1 MTLPDGPLIAFL
13 GDDFTGS
20 AATME
25 VLSFAGLPTVL
36 FLAPPTKAQAAR
48 FGAMRGIGIATTARS
63 QSPDWMAR
71 HLPPLFAHLAA
82 TGAPLLH
89 YKTCSTLDSA
99 PHTGSIGKAVELA
112 LAVRGS
118 DWVSCLIAA
127 PPLRRYQAFGQ
138 LFAAAGDAVY
148 RLDRHPVMAS
158 HPVTPM
164 QEADVAMHLR
174 KQTDLPL
181 ATLTLEHLNPTG
193 LAYLRANAP
202 AKIITLDC
210 IDMDHA
216 AQLGALIWDAAGADG
231 HLAIGSQGVE
241 YALVAN
247 WQKSGLIPPH
257 EPAPSFGKVDQVIA
271 ISGSVSPTTAAQIA
285 RAEEDGF
292 VVIPLDAAA
301 LIKGGDSAKRA
312 MTNSYEA
319 ARAALSE
326 RRNPLICSARGPD
339 DPAVAAMR
347 AALSASQHTPHE
359 ANALIG
365 TSLGAL
371 LRDLLLGTGVARAI
385 IAGGDTSGFA
395 AQALGLFA
403 LTAIGA
409 TTAGAALLKG
419 HSDTPEFD
427 GLELALKG
435 GQMGSPDYFSW
446 IKNGARAEAKG

>member
-36 FLAPPTKAQAAR
+36 FLAPPTKAQAAQ

-71 HLPPLFAHLAA
+71 HLPALFAHLAA

-112 LAVRGS
+112 LAGRNS

-148 RLDRHPVMAS
+148 RLDLHPVMAS

-164 QEADVAMHLR
+164 QEADVAMHLSG
-174 KQTDLPL
+174 QTNLPL
-181 ATLTLEHLNPTG
+181 ATLTLEHLNPAG
-193 LAYLRANAP
+193 LATLRAKAP

-216 AQLGALIWDAAGADG
+216 AQLGSLIWDAARSDG

-241 YALVAN
+241 YALVAH
-247 WQKSGLIPPH
+247 WQKLGLIPRPK
-257 EPAPSFGKVDQVIA
+257 PVPSFRKVDQVIA
-271 ISGSVSPTTAAQIA
+271 ISGSVSPITAAQIV
-285 RAEEDGF
+285 RAEVDGF
-292 VVIPLDAAA
+292 VLVPLDAAA
-301 LIKGGDSAKRA
+301 LIKGGDSAKLA
-312 MTNSYEA
+312 MANSYEA
-319 ARAALSE
+319 ARAALHQG
-326 RRNPLICSARGPD
+326 RDTLICSARGPD
-339 DPAVAAMR
+339 DPSVTAMR
-347 AALSASQHTPHE
+347 AALAASQLTPHE

-371 LRDLLLGTGVARAI
+371 LRDLLQEKALPRAI

-395 AQALGLFA
+395 AQTLGLFA

-409 TTAGAALLKG
+409 TTAGAGLLKG
-419 HSDTPEFD
+419 HSDNPKFD

-435 GQMGSPDYFSW
+435 GQMGSSDYFSW
-446 IKNGARAEAKG
+446 IKNGAAAP

>member
-63 QSPDWMAR
+63 QSPDWMAK

-193 LAYLRANAP
+193 LASLRANAP

-241 YALVAN
+241 YALVAH
-247 WQKSGLIPPH
+247 WQKSGLIPPP
-257 EPAPSFGKVDQVIA
+257 EPAPSFGKVGQVIA

-319 ARAALSE
+319 ARAALSQG
-326 RRNPLICSARGPD
+326 RDPLICSSRGPD
-339 DPAVAAMR
+339 DPAVAATS

-365 TSLGAL
+365 TSLGTL
-371 LRDLLLGTGVARAI
+371 LRDLLRGTGVARAI

-403 LTAIGA
+403 FTAIGA

>member
-193 LAYLRANAP
+193 LASLRANAT

-241 YALVAN
+241 YALVAH
-247 WQKSGLIPPH
+247 WQKSGLIPPP
-257 EPAPSFGKVDQVIA
+257 EPAPSFGKVGQVIA

-319 ARAALSE
+319 ARAALSQG
-326 RRNPLICSARGPD
+326 RDPLICSARGPD
-339 DPAVAAMR
+339 DPAVAATS

-365 TSLGAL
+365 TSLGTL
-371 LRDLLLGTGVARAI
+371 LRDLLRGTGVARAI

-403 LTAIGA
+403 FTAIGA

>member
-1 MTLPDGPLIAFL
+1 MTLPVGPLIAFL

-138 LFAAAGDAVY
+138 LFAAAGDAIF

-174 KQTDLPL
+174 KQTGLPL

-193 LAYLRANAP
+193 FASLRANAP

-241 YALVAN
+241 YALVAH
-247 WQKSGLIPPH
+247 WQKSGLITLP

-319 ARAALSE
+319 ARAALSQG
-326 RRNPLICSARGPD
+326 RDPLICSARGPD

-347 AALSASQHTPHE
+347 AALSESQHTPHE

-371 LRDLLLGTGVARAI
+371 LRDLLRGTVVARAI

>member
-63 QSPDWMAR
+63 QSPDWMAK

-193 LAYLRANAP
+193 LASLRANAT

-241 YALVAN
+241 YALVAH
-247 WQKSGLIPPH
+247 WQKSGLIPPP
-257 EPAPSFGKVDQVIA
+257 EPAPSFGKVGQVIA

-292 VVIPLDAAA
+292 IVIPLDAAA

-319 ARAALSE
+319 ARAALSQG
-326 RRNPLICSARGPD
+326 RDPLICSARGPD
-339 DPAVAAMR
+339 DPAVAATS

-365 TSLGAL
+365 TSLGTL
-371 LRDLLLGTGVARAI
+371 LRDLLRGTGVARAI

-403 LTAIGA
+403 FTAIGA

>member
-36 FLAPPTKAQAAR
+36 FLAPPTPAQAAR

-63 QSPDWMAR
+63 QSPDWMAA
-71 HLPPLFAHLAA
+71 HLPPLFANLAA
-82 TGAPLLH
+82 TGAPILH

-112 LAVRGS
+112 LTVRDS

-127 PPLRRYQAFGQ
+127 PPLRRYQAFGH
-138 LFAAAGDAVY
+138 LFASAGDTVY
-148 RLDRHPVMAS
+148 RLDRHPVMSS

-164 QEADVAMHLR
+164 QEADVAAHLR
-174 KQTDLPL
+174 SQTQTPIT
-181 ATLTLEHLNPTG
+181 TLSLEHLNPKG
-193 LAYLRANAP
+193 LADIRAQTG
-202 AKIITLDC
+202 AKIISLDC
-210 IDMDHA
+210 ITMDHA
-216 AQLGALIWDAAGADG
+216 AELGALIWEAATTDG
-231 HLAIGSQGVE
+231 HFAIGSQGVE
-241 YALVAN
+241 YALVAH
-247 WQKSGLIPPH
+247 WQKSGLLAPP
-257 EPAPSFGKVDQVIA
+257 EPAPNFGNVDQILA
-271 ISGSVSPTTAAQIA
+271 ISGSVSPITAAQIA
-285 RAEEDGF
+285 RAEADGF
-292 VVIPLDAAA
+292 VIIQLDAAA
-301 LIKGGDSAKRA
+301 LMSGGVEA
-312 MTNSYEA
+312 EA
-319 ARAALSE
+319 AMATARQSAMDAL
-326 RRNPLICSARGPD
+326 RQGRDPLICSARGPD
-339 DPAVAAMR
+339 DPAVSAMR
-347 AALSASQHTPHE
+347 AARAASQLTPHE

-365 TSLGAL
+365 ASLGAL
-371 LRDLLLGTGVARAI
+371 LRDLLRETALPRAI

-446 IKNGARAEAKG
+446 IKNGARAEVKG

>member
-112 LAVRGS
+112 LTVRGS

-174 KQTDLPL
+174 EQTDLPI

-193 LAYLRANAP
+193 LASLRANAP

-241 YALVAN
+241 YALVAH
-247 WQKSGLIPPH
+247 WQKSGLIPPP
-257 EPAPSFGKVDQVIA
+257 EPAPSFGEVDQVIA

-312 MTNSYEA
+312 MTDSYEA
-319 ARAALSE
+319 ARAALSQG
-326 RRNPLICSARGPD
+326 RDPLICSARGPD

-371 LRDLLLGTGVARAI
+371 LRDLLRGTGLARAI

>member
-193 LAYLRANAP
+193 LASLRANAP

-241 YALVAN
+241 YALVAH
-247 WQKSGLIPPH
+247 WQKSGLIPPP
-257 EPAPSFGKVDQVIA
+257 EPAPSFGKVGQVIA

-319 ARAALSE
+319 ARAALSQ
-326 RRNPLICSARGPD
+326 RRDPLICSSRGPD
-339 DPAVAAMR
+339 DPAVAATS

-365 TSLGAL
+365 TSLGTL
-371 LRDLLLGTGVARAI
+371 LRDLLRGTGVARAI

-403 LTAIGA
+403 FTAIGA

>member
-193 LAYLRANAP
+193 LASLRANAP

-241 YALVAN
+241 YALVAH
-247 WQKSGLIPPH
+247 WQKSGLIPPP
-257 EPAPSFGKVDQVIA
+257 EPAPSFGKVGQVIA

-319 ARAALSE
+319 ARAALSQ
-326 RRNPLICSARGPD
+326 RRDPLICSSRGPD

-365 TSLGAL
+365 TSLGTL
-371 LRDLLLGTGVARAI
+371 LRDLLRGTGVARAI

-403 LTAIGA
+403 FTAIGA

>member
-1 MTLPDGPLIAFL
+1 
-13 GDDFTGS
+13 
-20 AATME
+20 
-25 VLSFAGLPTVL
+25 
-36 FLAPPTKAQAAR
+36 
-48 FGAMRGIGIATTARS
+48 
-63 QSPDWMAR
+63 
-71 HLPPLFAHLAA
+71 
-82 TGAPLLH
+82 
-89 YKTCSTLDSA
+89 
-99 PHTGSIGKAVELA
+99 
-112 LAVRGS
+112 
-118 DWVSCLIAA
+118 
-127 PPLRRYQAFGQ
+127 
-138 LFAAAGDAVY
+138 
-148 RLDRHPVMAS
+148 
-158 HPVTPM
+158 
-164 QEADVAMHLR
+164 
-174 KQTDLPL
+174 
-181 ATLTLEHLNPTG
+181 
-193 LAYLRANAP
+193 
-202 AKIITLDC
+202 
-210 IDMDHA
+210 MDHA

-241 YALVAN
+241 YALVAH
-247 WQKSGLIPPH
+247 WQKSGLIPPP
-257 EPAPSFGKVDQVIA
+257 EPAPSFGKVGQVIA

-292 VVIPLDAAA
+292 IVIPLDAAA

-319 ARAALSE
+319 ARAALSQG
-326 RRNPLICSARGPD
+326 RDPLICSARGPD
-339 DPAVAAMR
+339 DPAVAATS

-365 TSLGAL
+365 TSLGTL
-371 LRDLLLGTGVARAI
+371 LRDLLRGTGVARAI

-403 LTAIGA
+403 FTAIGA

>member
-193 LAYLRANAP
+193 LASLRANAP

-241 YALVAN
+241 YALVAH
-247 WQKSGLIPPH
+247 WQKSGLIPPP

-312 MTNSYEA
+312 MTDSYEA
-319 ARAALSE
+319 ARAALSQG
-326 RRNPLICSARGPD
+326 RDPLICSARGPD

-371 LRDLLLGTGVARAI
+371 LRDLLRGTGLARAI

>member
-193 LAYLRANAP
+193 LASLRANTT

-241 YALVAN
+241 YALVAH
-247 WQKSGLIPPH
+247 WQKSGLIPPP
-257 EPAPSFGKVDQVIA
+257 EPAPSFGKVGQVIA

-292 VVIPLDAAA
+292 IVIPLDAAA

-319 ARAALSE
+319 ARAALSQG
-326 RRNPLICSARGPD
+326 RDPLICSARGPD
-339 DPAVAAMR
+339 DPAVAATS

-365 TSLGAL
+365 TSLGTL
-371 LRDLLLGTGVARAI
+371 LRDLLRGTGVARAI

-403 LTAIGA
+403 FTAIGA

>member
-1 MTLPDGPLIAFL
+1 MTLPDGPLIAFV

-193 LAYLRANAP
+193 LASLRANAP

-241 YALVAN
+241 YALVAH
-247 WQKSGLIPPH
+247 WQKSGLIPPP
-257 EPAPSFGKVDQVIA
+257 EPAPSFGKVDHVIA

-319 ARAALSE
+319 ARAALSQG
-326 RRNPLICSARGPD
+326 RDPLICSARGPD

-371 LRDLLLGTGVARAI
+371 LRDLLRGTGVARAI

>member
-193 LAYLRANAP
+193 LASLRANAT

-241 YALVAN
+241 YALVAH
-247 WQKSGLIPPH
+247 WQKSGLIPPP
-257 EPAPSFGKVDQVIA
+257 EPAPSFGKVGQVIA

-292 VVIPLDAAA
+292 IVIPLDAAA

-319 ARAALSE
+319 ARAALSQG
-326 RRNPLICSARGPD
+326 RDPLICSARGPD
-339 DPAVAAMR
+339 DPAVAATS

-365 TSLGAL
+365 TSLGTL
-371 LRDLLLGTGVARAI
+371 LRDLLRGTGVARAI

-403 LTAIGA
+403 FTAIGA

>member
-193 LAYLRANAP
+193 LASLRANAT

-247 WQKSGLIPPH
+247 WQKSGLIPPP

-292 VVIPLDAAA
+292 IVIPLDAAA

-319 ARAALSE
+319 ARAALSQG
-326 RRNPLICSARGPD
+326 RDPLICSARGPD
-339 DPAVAAMR
+339 DPAVAATS

-365 TSLGAL
+365 TSLGTL
-371 LRDLLLGTGVARAI
+371 LRDLLRGTGVARAI

-395 AQALGLFA
+395 AQALELFA
-403 LTAIGA
+403 LTAISA

>member
-63 QSPDWMAR
+63 QSPDWMAK

-193 LAYLRANAP
+193 LASLRANAP

-231 HLAIGSQGVE
+231 QLAIGSQGVE

-247 WQKSGLIPPH
+247 WQKSGLIPPP

-319 ARAALSE
+319 ARAALSQG
-326 RRNPLICSARGPD
+326 RDPLICSARGPD
-339 DPAVAAMR
+339 DPAVAATS

-365 TSLGAL
+365 TSLGTL
-371 LRDLLLGTGVARAI
+371 LRDLLRGTGVARAI

-403 LTAIGA
+403 FTAIGA

>member
-1 MTLPDGPLIAFL
+1 MTLPDGPLIAFV

-36 FLAPPTKAQAAR
+36 FVAPPTKAQAAR

-193 LAYLRANAP
+193 LASLRANAP

-241 YALVAN
+241 YALVAH
-247 WQKSGLIPPH
+247 WQKSGLIPPP
-257 EPAPSFGKVDQVIA
+257 EPAPSFGKVDHVIA

-319 ARAALSE
+319 ARAALSQG
-326 RRNPLICSARGPD
+326 RDPLICSARGPD

-371 LRDLLLGTGVARAI
+371 LRDLLRGTGVARAI

>member
-63 QSPDWMAR
+63 QSPDWMAK

-193 LAYLRANAP
+193 LASLRANTT

-241 YALVAN
+241 YALVAH
-247 WQKSGLIPPH
+247 WQKSGLIPPP
-257 EPAPSFGKVDQVIA
+257 EPAPSFGKVGQVIA

-292 VVIPLDAAA
+292 IVIPLDAAA

-319 ARAALSE
+319 ARAALSQG
-326 RRNPLICSARGPD
+326 RDPLICSARGPD
-339 DPAVAAMR
+339 DPAVAATS

-365 TSLGAL
+365 TSLGTL
-371 LRDLLLGTGVARAI
+371 LRDLLRGTGVARAI

-403 LTAIGA
+403 FTAIGA

>member
-1 MTLPDGPLIAFL
+1 MTLPDGPLIAFV

-36 FLAPPTKAQAAR
+36 FVAPPTKAQAAR
-48 FGAMRGIGIATTARS
+48 FGGMRGIGIATTARS

-193 LAYLRANAP
+193 LASLRANAP

-241 YALVAN
+241 YALVAH
-247 WQKSGLIPPH
+247 WQKSGLIPPP
-257 EPAPSFGKVDQVIA
+257 EPAPSFGKVDHVIA
-271 ISGSVSPTTAAQIA
+271 ISGSVSPTTAAQIS

-319 ARAALSE
+319 ARAALSQG
-326 RRNPLICSARGPD
+326 RDPLICSARGPD

-371 LRDLLLGTGVARAI
+371 LRDLLRGTGVARAI

>member
-193 LAYLRANAP
+193 LASLRANAT

-241 YALVAN
+241 YALVAH
-247 WQKSGLIPPH
+247 WQKSGLIPPP
-257 EPAPSFGKVDQVIA
+257 EPAPSFGKVGQVIA

-292 VVIPLDAAA
+292 IVIPLDAAA

-319 ARAALSE
+319 ARAALSQG
-326 RRNPLICSARGPD
+326 RDPLICSARGPD
-339 DPAVAAMR
+339 DPAVAATS

-371 LRDLLLGTGVARAI
+371 LRDLLRGTGVARAI

-403 LTAIGA
+403 FTAIGA

>member
-1 MTLPDGPLIAFL
+1 MTLPVGPLIAFL

-138 LFAAAGDAVY
+138 LFAGAGDAVY

-193 LAYLRANAP
+193 LASLRANAP

-241 YALVAN
+241 YALVAH
-247 WQKSGLIPPH
+247 WQKSGLIPTP

-271 ISGSVSPTTAAQIA
+271 ISGSVSPITAAQIA

-301 LIKGGDSAKRA
+301 LIKGGDSAKLA

-319 ARAALSE
+319 ARAALSQG
-326 RRNPLICSARGPD
+326 RDPLICSARGPD

-371 LRDLLLGTGVARAI
+371 LRDLLRGTGVARAI

>member
-1 MTLPDGPLIAFL
+1 MTLPDGPLIAFV

-36 FLAPPTKAQAAR
+36 FVAPPTKAQAAR
-48 FGAMRGIGIATTARS
+48 FGGMRGIGIATTARS

-193 LAYLRANAP
+193 LASLRANAP

-241 YALVAN
+241 YALVAH
-247 WQKSGLIPPH
+247 WQKSGLIPPP
-257 EPAPSFGKVDQVIA
+257 EPAPSFGKVDHVIA

-319 ARAALSE
+319 ARAALSQG
-326 RRNPLICSARGPD
+326 RDPLICSARGPD

-371 LRDLLLGTGVARAI
+371 LRDLLRGTGVARAI

>member
-63 QSPDWMAR
+63 QSPDWMAK

-193 LAYLRANAP
+193 LASLRANAP

-241 YALVAN
+241 YALVAH
-247 WQKSGLIPPH
+247 WQKSGLIPPP
-257 EPAPSFGKVDQVIA
+257 EPAPSFGKVGQVIA

-292 VVIPLDAAA
+292 IVIPLDAAA

-319 ARAALSE
+319 ARAALSQG
-326 RRNPLICSARGPD
+326 RDPLICSARGPD
-339 DPAVAAMR
+339 DPAVAATS

-365 TSLGAL
+365 TSLGTL
-371 LRDLLLGTGVARAI
+371 LRDLLRGTGVARAI

-403 LTAIGA
+403 FTAIGA

>member
-193 LAYLRANAP
+193 LASLRANAP

-241 YALVAN
+241 YALVAH
-247 WQKSGLIPPH
+247 WQKSGLIPPP
-257 EPAPSFGKVDQVIA
+257 EPAPSFGKVGQVIA

-292 VVIPLDAAA
+292 IVIPLDAAA

-319 ARAALSE
+319 ARAALSQG
-326 RRNPLICSARGPD
+326 RDPLICSARGPD
-339 DPAVAAMR
+339 DPAVAATS

-365 TSLGAL
+365 TSLGTL
-371 LRDLLLGTGVARAI
+371 LRDLLRGTGVARAI

-403 LTAIGA
+403 FTAIGA

>member
-193 LAYLRANAP
+193 LASLRANAT

-216 AQLGALIWDAAGADG
+216 AQLGALIWDAAGAAG

-241 YALVAN
+241 YALVAH
-247 WQKSGLIPPH
+247 WQKSGLIPPP
-257 EPAPSFGKVDQVIA
+257 EPAPSFGKVGQVIA

-292 VVIPLDAAA
+292 IVIPLDAAA

-319 ARAALSE
+319 ARAALSQG
-326 RRNPLICSARGPD
+326 RDPLICSARGPD
-339 DPAVAAMR
+339 DPAVAATS

-365 TSLGAL
+365 TSLGTL
-371 LRDLLLGTGVARAI
+371 LRDLLRGTGVARAI

-403 LTAIGA
+403 FTAIGA